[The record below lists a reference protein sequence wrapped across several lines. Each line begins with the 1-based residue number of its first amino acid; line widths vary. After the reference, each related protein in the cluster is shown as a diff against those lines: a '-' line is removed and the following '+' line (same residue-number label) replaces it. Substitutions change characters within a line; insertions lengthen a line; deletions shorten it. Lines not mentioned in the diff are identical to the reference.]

1 MSRKVFTAGEVLA
14 AADVNSFLMDQT
26 VMSFAGT
33 AARGSAIGTAVEGM
47 TTYREDTN
55 RIESWTGSEW
65 QSPGDLVLIK
75 TQTIGSAVSSVT
87 VTSVFSADFDNYKVV
102 INGGVAS
109 TNTLIQAF
117 LGTVAPANG
126 YYLAG
131 IFPAY
136 SNGATTAV
144 NDNNASRINRIGY
157 GTTNTLQAN
166 VDFESPFLTKNTI
179 IRANFLSNVTNG
191 DGGTFVGF
199 LNNSTSF
206 TDFTITSFGAATMT
220 GGTIQVFGY
229 RRAI

>member
-1 MSRKVFTAGEVLA
+1 MPRKEFESFTRLDAS
-14 AADVNSFLMDQT
+14 DVNTYLMDQS
-26 VMSFAGT
+26 VMTFAGT
-33 AARGSAIGTAVEGM
+33 AARGSAISTAVEGM

-87 VTSVFSADFDNYKVV
+87 VTGVFSADFDNYKIV
-102 INGGVAS
+102 INGGVAGG
-109 TNTLIQAF
+109 NTTINCF

-136 SNGATTAV
+136 TTGSTTVVA
-144 NDNNASRINRIGY
+144 DNNASRINRIGF
-157 GTTNTLQAN
+157 GTTNTLQGN
-166 VDFESPFLTKNTI
+166 VDFESPFLAKNTI
-179 IRANFLSNVTNG
+179 IRANFLSQVTGG
-191 DGGTFVGF
+191 DGGTYVGF
-199 LNNSTSF
+199 LNNSTSY
-206 TDFTITSFGAATMT
+206 TDFVINSPSNNMT

-229 RRAI
+229 RKAI